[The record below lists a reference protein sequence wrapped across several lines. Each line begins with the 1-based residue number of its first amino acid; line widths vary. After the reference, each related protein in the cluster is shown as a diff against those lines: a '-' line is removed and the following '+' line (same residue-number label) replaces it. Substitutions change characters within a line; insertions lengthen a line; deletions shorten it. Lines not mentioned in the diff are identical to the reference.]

1 MADLFSYLQ
10 WRGDLSL
17 RQVPLN
23 CVDNLLFSTL
33 VYVDFLGIV
42 PPDDAH
48 PVPLHVAAEAFLA
61 LADREERVR
70 LKTDLK
76 LLEAM
81 AAAPRF
87 RDVRLMYYQTRHLL
101 EEETQFAAMTY
112 LLPDGT
118 AFLCFRGTDYSLVGW
133 KEDFNMSFRDS
144 IPAQVEALAY
154 TEEFARKNPVLMR
167 LGGHSKGGNL
177 AVYAAAKSAPDIQQ
191 RIITVYNNDG
201 PGFTQSL
208 MGDAG
213 YLRMVPKI
221 RTFIP
226 ESSVIGI
233 LLEHEEPYKVIK
245 SRQVSILQH
254 ESYSWEC
261 MGGDFVYAEALSEQS
276 QFLDKTVALWIAD
289 MTPQQR
295 SDLVDALYN
304 LLRSGGAS
312 QVQDLLQPKN
322 ILALFREFNTNEQT
336 RKLLTGE
343 FLDFLK
349 IAASNLSDPA

>member
-10 WRGDLSL
+10 WRGDLPFS
-17 RQVPLN
+17 QVPLTS
-23 CVDNLLFSTL
+23 VDNLLFSTL
-33 VYVDFLGIV
+33 VYVDFSGIV
-42 PPDDAH
+42 PESDTH
-48 PVPLHVAAEAFLA
+48 SVPLHVAADAFLA
-61 LADREERVR
+61 LADREARVR

-87 RDVRLMYYQTRHLL
+87 RDVHLMYYRTKHLL

-154 TEEFARKNPVLMR
+154 TEEFAKNNPVLMR

-177 AVYAAAKSAPDIQQ
+177 AVYAAAKSAQDIQQ

-208 MGDAG
+208 MGDEG

-221 RTFIP
+221 RTYIP

-289 MTPQQR
+289 MTNQQR
-295 SDLVDALYN
+295 SDLVDTLYH

-322 ILALFREFNTNEQT
+322 ILALFREFNTNEQA

-349 IAASNLSDPA
+349 IAANNLSDPA